1 MSDGSDPLT
10 LLCVLQAAQKVDG
23 AGDSPDGEA
32 EKSRVVYQFDFPS
45 DLCGRLIGKQG
56 RNVLSI
62 REKSGADI
70 VVKNKLT
77 TTTFRVVVLEGMW
90 TFGSFQNFY
99 DIVLY

>member
-1 MSDGSDPLT
+1 MT
-10 LLCVLQAAQKVDG
+10 LLCLLQAAQRQFVDG
-23 AGDSPDGEA
+23 AGESVDGEA

-77 TTTFRVVVLEGMW
+77 TTTFRVVVLEGIL
-90 TFGSFQNFY
+90 TFYSFQNF
-99 DIVLY
+99 DSIAVLY